1 MRIKEL
7 MSSPVVSCHLHDH
20 AHAAAQLM
28 WDNDCGVLP
37 VVDDAGKL
45 VGVIT
50 DRDICMAAFTQGNP
64 LRGIRVDSAMAKQVF
79 SVHPEDDLS
88 EAEKLMSDKQIR
100 RLPVVDGQ
108 GKPVGILSLNDLARD
123 AVGPGGRIREGM
135 NKVMQTMASIC
146 RPRAQALKAA

>member
-1 MRIKEL
+1 MRIQEL
-7 MSSPVVSCHLHDH
+7 MSSPVVTCHPHDQ

-37 VVDDAGKL
+37 VVDDEGKL

-64 LRGIRVDSAMAKQVF
+64 LRAIRVESAMAKQVF
-79 SVHPEDDLS
+79 SVRLEDDVS

-100 RLPVVDGQ
+100 RVPVVDGQ
-108 GKPVGILSLNDLARD
+108 GKPVGILSLNDLARE

-135 NKVMQTMASIC
+135 TKVMQTMASIFK
-146 RPRAQALKAA
+146 PRARALKAA